1 MSKVSTRQNVNQ
13 FTLPG
18 FLCTEKCE
26 LILGPYNL
34 PFLVKREVRDA
45 GICPVGEM
53 RWTQFNSIT
62 FISFAVKSDCQ
73 Q

>member
-53 RWTQFNSIT
+53 R
-62 FISFAVKSDCQ
+62 
-73 Q
+73 